1 MVKLHHLSSNLKATN
16 TEILVFFDTYVTSV
30 CLDRG
35 LLPQPFTMDIQAPAA
50 HAPTS
55 QRRLNRAVI
64 SRVAPPKVLLCDLDG
79 TLIDTMPILADLAT
93 DVLEGMYGMD
103 RGLARDMYLT
113 TCGLPFIQ
121 QLEAI
126 CPGDARNQAASFRF
140 EAAKPARC
148 NSAKLSVD
156 TRMALEEMRERGVR
170 IVVSSNNGTENV
182 NTFIKHNNFPF
193 DLALGFGNGLAKGKA
208 HVELAMKHFGVDR
221 EDLMFVGDSLH
232 DGVIADQERLRF
244 IGVAGTFS
252 RERFSL
258 KFPKHLVVDRFGDIA
273 SLFWNLA
280 VANGL

>member
-1 MVKLHHLSSNLKATN
+1 MVKINHLSSNLPPGRAY
-16 TEILVFFDTYVTSV
+16 LPVFLNTYVTFADV
-30 CLDRG
+30 DRG
-35 LLPQPFTMDIQAPAA
+35 LLPYPITMDFQAPVA
-50 HAPTS
+50 HVPS
-55 QRRLNRAVI
+55 SHRHHNRVLSSRL
-64 SRVAPPKVLLCDLDG
+64 APPKVILCDLDG

-93 DVLEGMYGMD
+93 DVLEEMYGME

-126 CPGDARNQAASFRF
+126 CPGDLRNQAASDRF

-148 NSAKLSVD
+148 NSAKLSLD
-156 TRMALEEMRERGVR
+156 TRMALQEMRDHGVR

-182 NTFIKHNNFPF
+182 HTFIKHNNFPF

-208 HVELAMKHFGVDR
+208 HVELAMKHFAVAR

-258 KFPKHLVVDRFGDIA
+258 KFPKHTVVDRFGDIS

-280 VANGL
+280 AANG

>member
-1 MVKLHHLSSNLKATN
+1 VQ
-16 TEILVFFDTYVTSV
+16 
-30 CLDRG
+30 LDRG
-35 LLPQPFTMDIQAPAA
+35 LLVCLVTMDIQAPVA
-50 HAPTS
+50 HAPSS
-55 QRRLNRAVI
+55 QRRPSRAVA
-64 SRVAPPKVLLCDLDG
+64 SRLAPPKVILCDLDG

-93 DVLEGMYGMD
+93 DVLEDMYGMD

-126 CPGDARNQAASFRF
+126 CPGDALNQAASDRF

-148 NSAKLSVD
+148 NSAKLSID
-156 TRMALEEMRERGVR
+156 TRMALEEMRDRGIR

-208 HVELAMKHFGVDR
+208 HVELAMKHFGVAR

-258 KFPKHLVVDRFGDIA
+258 KFPKHTVVDRFGDIA

-280 VANGL
+280 AANGL